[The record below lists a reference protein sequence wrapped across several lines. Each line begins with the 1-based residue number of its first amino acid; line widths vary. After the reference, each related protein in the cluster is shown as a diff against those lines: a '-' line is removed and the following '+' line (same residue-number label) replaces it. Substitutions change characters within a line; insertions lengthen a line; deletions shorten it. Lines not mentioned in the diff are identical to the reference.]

1 VSPLALTSSN
11 FPKVVT
17 VLDSTIATSDSL
29 FAVRAHSS
37 SKSAFLSGPDIV
49 AYLRS
54 LESDETKIQEI
65 DFAFLASA
73 APAAPSA
80 SGGGGTPAAA
90 AVNAAVAA
98 PADARI
104 EGAPQIAI
112 GVKKEVDFP
121 TWYTNVSLLRYTIDQ
136 TLN

>member
-1 VSPLALTSSN
+1 VSPFALTSSN

-17 VLDSTIATSDSL
+17 VLDSTIATSNSL

-37 SKSAFLSGPDIV
+37 SKSAFLSGSDIV

-65 DFAFLASA
+65 DFASLASA
-73 APAAPSA
+73 APATSSA
-80 SGGGGTPAAA
+80 GGGTPAAA
-90 AVNAAVAA
+90 AVNAAAA
-98 PADARI
+98 TPADAKI
-104 EGAPQIAI
+104 EGAVQIAI

-121 TWYTNVSLLRYTIDQ
+121 TWYTNVSLSRYIIDQ
-136 TLN
+136 GLY

>member
-1 VSPLALTSSN
+1 VSPFALTASN

-17 VLDSTIATSDSL
+17 VLDSTIATSSSL
-29 FAVRAHSS
+29 FAVHAHSS
-37 SKSAFLSGPDIV
+37 SKSAFLSGSDIV

-65 DFAFLASA
+65 DFASLASA
-73 APAAPSA
+73 APAAVPSSA
-80 SGGGGTPAAA
+80 GGGTPAAA

-104 EGAPQIAI
+104 DGAPQIAI

-121 TWYTNVSLLRYTIDQ
+121 TWYTNVSFILNTTDQ
-136 TLN
+136 R